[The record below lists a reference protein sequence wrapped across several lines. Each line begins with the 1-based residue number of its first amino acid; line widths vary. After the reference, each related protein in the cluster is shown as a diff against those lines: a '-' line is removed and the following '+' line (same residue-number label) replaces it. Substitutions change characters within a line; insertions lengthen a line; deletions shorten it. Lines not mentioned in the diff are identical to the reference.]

1 METQTSKVVLK
12 KRGLSAHDL
21 FDPHILNGGLGADLI
36 RGSLRNDVIYDG
48 LATSASDFKE
58 NGDVKRKTINKDSN
72 DILRGRDG
80 DDVIYAQWGSDRM
93 VGGAGNDV
101 IISRSDSSTPAENK
115 RIGANVD
122 DGNDVDKLKFNPRFY
137 NPKGLQANDRMRG
150 GEGADT
156 FRFELDINA
165 GKDIVQKHTRGNGTV
180 KWGMNGV
187 AGENNN
193 YHDHWVDG
201 IGRDTVVDFSGK
213 GGEGDKIEIVGHTV
227 TYKVISESE
236 NQTTLGV
243 YSDQGADG
251 VRGGGA
257 HDLDV
262 LGVIKVNHD
271 GNFDADKDVTV
282 INDDLGAYQD
292 KARENQPNIF
302 GGGLGDNN
310 IKATSQDD
318 VMVGDVDVTAENFNA
333 KGYVNMRTRR
343 QHGNDRLKGLDG
355 NDLLIDQF
363 GSDRMIGGDGDDII
377 VSLSDSGV
385 SMENKKIGAN
395 VDDGNDVDK
404 LVFRKKFYN
413 PANLKANDIM
423 RGGAG
428 ADTFMFG
435 LQIMAPEDIYTKHM
449 DNDGEIEWGMNGVA
463 GENDNYHDHWVEGVG
478 RDTVA
483 DFSGT
488 GGEGDQ
494 IVITGHTVEYKVV
507 KEFDN
512 RIVLGIYSD
521 QGGDGVRGGG
531 AHDMD
536 TLGVINVKHD
546 GNFNLDKDVTVI
558 QRDLGAF

>member
-12 KRGLSAHDL
+12 NRGLSAHDL

-36 RGSLRNDVIYDG
+36 KGSIRNDVIYDG
-48 LATSASDFKE
+48 FATTADNFKE
-58 NGDVKRKTINKDSN
+58 NGDVKRKTTRRDGN
-72 DILRGRDG
+72 DTLRGRDG

-93 VGGAGNDV
+93 VGGSGNDV
-101 IISRSDSSTPAENK
+101 LISRSDSSTPAENK
-115 RIGANVD
+115 KIGANVD
-122 DGNDVDKLKFNPRFY
+122 DGNDVDKLKFNSKYY

-150 GEGADT
+150 GQGADT

-201 IGRDTVVDFSGK
+201 IGKDTIVDFSGR

-227 TYKVISESE
+227 TYKVISESD
-236 NQTTLGV
+236 NQTTLGI

-292 KARENQPNIF
+292 KAREDQPNIF
-302 GGGLGDNN
+302 GGGLGKNN
-310 IKATSQDD
+310 IKGTSQDD
-318 VMVGDVDVTAENFNA
+318 VMVGDVDVTADNFNA
-333 KGYVNMRTRR
+333 KGYVNMMTRR
-343 QHGNDRLKGLDG
+343 QFGNDRLKGLDG

-363 GSDRMIGGDGDDII
+363 GSDRMFGGDGDDVI

-385 SMENKKIGAN
+385 SKENKKIGAN

-404 LVFRKKFYN
+404 LVFKKKFYN
-413 PANLKANDIM
+413 PSNLKAND
-423 RGGAG
+423 
-428 ADTFMFG
+428 
-435 LQIMAPEDIYTKHM
+435 
-449 DNDGEIEWGMNGVA
+449 
-463 GENDNYHDHWVEGVG
+463 
-478 RDTVA
+478 
-483 DFSGT
+483 
-488 GGEGDQ
+488 
-494 IVITGHTVEYKVV
+494 
-507 KEFDN
+507 
-512 RIVLGIYSD
+512 
-521 QGGDGVRGGG
+521 
-531 AHDMD
+531 
-536 TLGVINVKHD
+536 
-546 GNFNLDKDVTVI
+546 
-558 QRDLGAF
+558 